1 MALRDVQLRIRSVR
15 NTAQITKAME
25 VVSATK
31 MRRSQEIAIAGRPYA
46 LAALDMLKNITSRT
60 PVAHPLFLPR
70 ETGRTLMVLVTSDKG
85 LAGAFNA
92 NVLRLAADWQK
103 TQQEVPAYVAV
114 GKKARE
120 YLQRREAE
128 LLRSFSG
135 FGDFISRKDTA
146 SLSDFLL
153 EQFRAQPWKKVLL
166 CYTNFR
172 TTLKQEP
179 HISEVLPLQP
189 EALAETIRHIL
200 PEYGRYAE
208 EEKGALETRYSYEYR
223 FEPSPEAVLGRL
235 VPTLFAIQL
244 HHIVLE
250 SNASEHSARMVAMK
264 NASDNAQEL
273 VDKLSVSYNKARQA
287 GITKEL
293 TELAAGQE
301 AVQ

>member
-1 MALRDVQLRIRSVR
+1 MALRDIQRRIRSVR

-25 VVSATK
+25 AVSATK

-46 LAALDMLKNITSRT
+46 LAALGILKNITACT
-60 PVAHPLFLPR
+60 PLAHPFFLPR
-70 ETGRTLMVLVTSDKG
+70 KSGRTLMVLVTSDKG

-92 NVLRLAADWQK
+92 SVLRLAADWQK

-114 GKKARE
+114 GKKAGE

-128 LLRSFSG
+128 LLQSFSG
-135 FGDFISRKDTA
+135 FGDYILRKDTA
-146 SLSDFLL
+146 PLTEFLL
-153 EQFRAQPWKKVLL
+153 EQFCTQRWNRVLV

-172 TTLKQEP
+172 STLKQEP
-179 HISEVLPLQP
+179 HISEVLPLRT
-189 EALAETIRHIL
+189 ETLAETIRHIL
-200 PEYGRYAE
+200 PEHGRFAE
-208 EEKGALETRYSYEYR
+208 ERNAASATHYAYEYR

-264 NASDNAQEL
+264 NASDNAGKL
-273 VDKLSVSYNKARQA
+273 IDKLSVFYNKARQA
-287 GITKEL
+287 NITKEL